1 MDTRKTIKKI
11 ELSDTRLDSVKRFVN
26 ELTGLNQKQRFEYLK
41 TISNRDIALIR
52 EILINVINGN
62 INVGYDRYIL
72 LKRVKKYIYKLVSK
86 TTSIKLKKKIL
97 ASIKGLQ
104 ILSLVLPLVI
114 EFLS

>member
-11 ELSDTRLDSVKRFVN
+11 ELSDTRMNSVRGIVN
-26 ELTGLNQKQRFEYLK
+26 ELIRLNQKRRFEYLK
-41 TISNRDIALIR
+41 SISNRDIALIR